1 MSYQN
6 SIDLL
11 PKELIEEI
19 QKYID
24 GKVIYIPK
32 KQSNRKQWGENTDT
46 RQILAARNAHI
57 SQDYQNGFDVQSLA
71 GKYFLTVKSIQ
82 RILKQV
88 EI

>member
-46 RQILAARNAHI
+46 RQILAARNAQI
-57 SQDYQNGFDVQSLA
+57 CQDYQNGVDVQSLS
-71 GKYFLTVKSIQ
+71 GKYFLAVKSIQ

>member
-19 QKYID
+19 QNYID

-46 RQILAARNAHI
+46 RQILAARNAQI

-82 RILKQV
+82 RILKQF

>member
-6 SIDLL
+6 CIDIL

-19 QKYID
+19 QKYFD

-32 KQSNRKQWGENTDT
+32 KQSNKKQWGENTDT
-46 RQILAARNAHI
+46 RQILAARNTQI
-57 SQDYQNGFDVQSLA
+57 CQDYKNGIDVPSLS

-88 EI
+88 DI

>member
-6 SIDLL
+6 STGLL

-19 QKYID
+19 QEYID
-24 GKVIYIPK
+24 GEVIYIPK

-46 RQILAARNAHI
+46 RQILADRNVQI
-57 SQDYQNGFDVQSLA
+57 CQDYQNGMDVKALS

-88 EI
+88 VI

>member
-19 QKYID
+19 QNYID

-46 RQILAARNAHI
+46 RQILATRNAQI
-57 SQDYQNGFDVQSLA
+57 CQDYQNGVDVQSLS
-71 GKYFLTVKSIQ
+71 GKYFLAVKSIQ
-82 RILKQV
+82 RILKKV
-88 EI
+88 DI